1 MKEDMFE
8 KTAALFCKYGVK
20 SVSMDDIARELGI
33 SKKTIYQHVKD
44 KEVLIEKS
52 LDYAKYRHLERISEI
67 QKMGLNAIGE
77 VLETHRMVREAI
89 ATMNPV
95 VDFEMRKYYPSLHR
109 KLNQNHSIK
118 ARGLMRSNIEK
129 GIEEGL
135 FRNNFSID
143 LITMLHYQRIMH
155 LVEMK
160 EDELP
165 VPWLETIDQVIEYH
179 LRAISTR
186 KGLEELDK
194 HFTHTN
200 NTTHTNHEQE

>member
-1 MKEDMFE
+1 MIEDMFE

-52 LDYAKYRHLERISEI
+52 LSYVRSKHLEKISAVR
-67 QKMGLNAIGE
+67 KMGLNAIGE
-77 VLETHRMVREAI
+77 ELEIHRMVREAVS
-89 ATMNPV
+89 TMNPV
-95 VDFEMRKYYPSLHR
+95 VDFEMRKYYPNLHR
-109 KLNQNHSIK
+109 KLDENHRIK
-118 ARGLMRSNIEK
+118 ARSLMHDTIEK
-129 GIEEGL
+129 GIKEGF
-135 FRNNFSID
+135 FRDNFNID
-143 LITMLHYQRIMH
+143 LITLIHYQRIMQ
-155 LVEMK
+155 LVEIK

-165 VPWLETIDQVIEYH
+165 VSWLETIDQVIEYH